1 MHPMI
6 MTATHCQLAL
16 ASALGTLQLEGLTTA
31 LPLAPPIP
39 GWEDGHGQVAV
50 LGQEGAAGFPA

>member
-6 MTATHCQLAL
+6 MIATHCHLVL
-16 ASALGTLQLEGLTTA
+16 ASALGTLQLEGLTTV
-31 LPLAPPIP
+31 LPLPPPVP
-39 GWEDGHGQVAV
+39 GCEDRHGQVVV